1 MSMLTAFPRLSMM
14 LLALGKI
21 LYFLETAQ
29 KIANSFAAR
38 FVLAIWEER
47 AARTSSQEQSW
58 IRWRLL
64 LRKGSQI
71 V

>member
-1 MSMLTAFPRLSMM
+1 MGET
-14 LLALGKI
+14 
-21 LYFLETAQ
+21 LYFLENAQ
-29 KIANSFAAR
+29 RIANSFAAR
-38 FVLAIWEER
+38 FVLVIWEER

-64 LRKGSQI
+64 LREGSQI